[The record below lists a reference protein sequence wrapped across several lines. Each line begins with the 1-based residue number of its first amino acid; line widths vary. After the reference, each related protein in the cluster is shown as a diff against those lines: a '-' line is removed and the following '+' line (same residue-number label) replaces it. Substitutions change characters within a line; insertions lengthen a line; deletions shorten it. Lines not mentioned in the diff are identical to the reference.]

1 MYKPFARE
9 RKINELKKGINIR
22 EKRLNL
28 EVRSLR
34 KGYMYLAELKVLT
47 GKYRSSSALP
57 LRLPLS
63 DQLGNVYKLGH
74 GLTY

>member
-9 RKINELKKGINIR
+9 RKINELKKSINIR

-28 EVRSLR
+28 EVRGLW

-47 GKYRSSSALP
+47 GKYQSSSALP
-57 LRLPLS
+57 LRLPAS
-63 DQLGNVYKLGH
+63 GELGNVYKLGH
-74 GLTY
+74 ELTY

>member
-1 MYKPFARE
+1 
-9 RKINELKKGINIR
+9 
-22 EKRLNL
+22 
-28 EVRSLR
+28 
-34 KGYMYLAELKVLT
+34 MYLAELKVLT